1 MKKILLSLTALLSVA
16 LVNAQT
22 ADEIIAKHI
31 AALGGKEKLAQV
43 TSVYTENTMEVMGN
57 EAASKTTLLVGKGYR
72 NESDFNGQQIV
83 NVITDKGGWAV
94 NPFGGS
100 TEPTAIPDEMYKSGK
115 DQIFIA
121 PLYDYAARGGKVE
134 LLGKEKVG
142 TAEAFKIKYT
152 NKENAE
158 TTFYIDPTSYFV
170 TRALR
175 KGNAMGQDIT
185 ITTDFSDYKKT
196 DAGLYYPYTT
206 NLDMGQF
213 ALKMSTKK
221 VEVNKAVDPS
231 IFQMPK
237 K

>member
-1 MKKILLSLTALLSVA
+1 MKRLLLSLTALLTVA
-16 LVNAQT
+16 MVNAQT
-22 ADEIIAKHI
+22 ADEIVTKHI
-31 AALGGKEKLAQV
+31 DALGGKAKLSQV
-43 TSVYTENTMEVMGN
+43 TSVYTESTMDVMGN
-57 EAASKTTLLVGKGYR
+57 EASAKTTLLVGKGYR
-72 NESDFNGQQIV
+72 NESDFNGQQII

-100 TEPTAIPDEMYKSGK
+100 PEPAAIPDEMYKSGK

-142 TAEAFKIKYT
+142 ATEAFKIKYT
-152 NKENAE
+152 NKDNAE
-158 TTFYIDPTSYFV
+158 TTFYIDPTSYFI

-175 KGNAMGQDIT
+175 KSNAMGQDIT

-231 IFQMPK
+231 IFEMPK

>member
-231 IFQMPK
+231 IFEMPK

>member
-1 MKKILLSLTALLSVA
+1 MKTFLLSLTALLTVA

-57 EAASKTTLLVGKGYR
+57 EAALKTTLLVGKGYR

-100 TEPTAIPDEMYKSGK
+100 PEPTAIPDEMYRSGK

-121 PLYDYAARGGKVE
+121 PLLDYAARGGKVE
-134 LLGKEKVG
+134 LLGKEKLG
-142 TAEAFKIKYT
+142 ATEAFKIKYT
-152 NKENAE
+152 NKDNAE
-158 TTFYIDPTSYFV
+158 TTFYIDPTTYFV

-185 ITTDFSDYKKT
+185 ITTDYSDYKLT
-196 DAGLYYPYTT
+196 DNGVYFPYTT

-213 ALKMSTKK
+213 ALKMNTKK
-221 VEVNKAVDPS
+221 VEVNKSVDAS
-231 IFQMPK
+231 IFDMPK